1 VRVLALVKKRVSGVG
16 IRVAHVLVLVLI
28 LLVAAAHHGVT
39 AMDGHHHHAV
49 VVVVNIGVKVGSERS
64 KGREGRDLEAVLGGH
79 GLEDLETS
87 PDLLVLALDRIHEVA
102 GLVHLL
108 DLLLQL
114 LDVGLA
120 AVAERPLSSAVL
132 GCATWVGDVSGAG
145 GGG

>member
-1 VRVLALVKKRVSGVG
+1 MRVLALVKRVGGVG

-28 LLVAAAHHGVT
+28 LLVAAAHHGVA
-39 AMDGHHHHAV
+39 AMAGHHHHA

-64 KGREGRDLEAVLGGH
+64 KGREGRNLEAVLGGH

-108 DLLLQL
+108 DLQLQL

-120 AVAERPLSSAVL
+120 AVAERPLSGAVL
-132 GCATWVGDVSGAG
+132 GGATRVGDVS
-145 GGG
+145 